1 MVKVLFLLAGG
12 AIGTALRYGMV
23 EYVQR
28 SVLHSFP
35 LGVMAVNLTGS
46 FLIGLCWSISEVFGM
61 SANARIFLFTGLF
74 GGFTTFSTFALDT
87 MVLMKT
93 GAYKLALFNV
103 LASNILG
110 IVVVFLGYWLGKYVT
125 TLIK

>member
-1 MVKVLFLLAGG
+1 MKVLFLIAGG
-12 AIGTALRYGMV
+12 AVGTALRYGLI

-35 LGVMAVNLTGS
+35 LGVLSVNVIGS
-46 FLIGLCWSISEVFGM
+46 FLIGLCWSVFDVFEISP
-61 SANARIFLFTGLF
+61 NLRIFLFAGLF

-93 GAYKLALFNV
+93 GEYKLALFNI

-110 IVVVFLGYWLGKYVT
+110 LIAVFSGGWLGKQIIT
-125 TLIK
+125 FIK